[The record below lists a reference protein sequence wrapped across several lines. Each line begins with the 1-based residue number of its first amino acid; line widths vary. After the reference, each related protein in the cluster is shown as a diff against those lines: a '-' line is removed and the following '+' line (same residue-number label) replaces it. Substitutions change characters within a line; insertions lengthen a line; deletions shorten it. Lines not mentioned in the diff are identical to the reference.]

1 MQGWGTRGR
10 RGSWAWQ
17 AVRGGG
23 LLCFCALAAQ
33 AQTLS
38 VSGSPGTMVINTAIA
53 GQPPTSDNDATTTYT
68 VKAQN
73 KNRPLKVTGRLNST
87 MPPGVTLT
95 VNMQAPTGATSIGTV
110 TLDATARDLVG
121 NITNTT
127 AQTLS
132 ISYTLSATA
141 AAGVVTPQSRTVTLT
156 LTAWP

>member
-1 MQGWGTRGR
+1 MQVGVG

-23 LLCFCALAAQ
+23 LLCFCAFAAR
-33 AQTLS
+33 AQSLS
-38 VSGSPGTMVINTAIA
+38 VSGSPGSLAITTAIA

-68 VKAQN
+68 VKAQK
-73 KNRPLKVTGRLNST
+73 KNQPLKVTGRLNAA

-95 VNMQAPTGATSIGTV
+95 VSMVAPSGATSNGTV
-110 TLDATARDLVG
+110 TLDATTRDLVG
-121 NITNTT
+121 DITNTNALT
-127 AQTLS
+127 QGITY
-132 ISYTLSATA
+132 ILSATA